1 MRDALRRLANGVR
14 LAITRG
20 KVLQSSPGRR
30 TMVQVGLLAGEV
42 KNGVEL
48 LLPYGMSALPAAGD
62 VLALQILGSRDHM
75 VVLCSDDTS
84 LRITD
89 LQATEFGFRDAR
101 VQQIVFRHDRVEITT
116 PLKVVVTAGGEVDV
130 SAGSKVNVTA
140 ATDVDVTATGTVN
153 VAATTG
159 AVNVTAATAVNLTAP
174 AISLGSAG
182 ETLHKLVNDQF
193 VALFNSHIHIGVAAG
208 SGVSGISSISMDA
221 TMETSVVSAG

>member
-1 MRDALRRLANGVR
+1 MRDALRRVANAVR

-30 TMVQVGLLAGEV
+30 TTVQVALLAGEV

-48 LLPYGMSALPAAGD
+48 LLPYGMSALPPAGD

-101 VQQIVFRHDRVEITT
+101 VQQIVFRDDRIEITT
-116 PLKVVVTAGGEVDV
+116 PLKVVVTATGDVDV
-130 SAGSKVNVTA
+130 SAGGKVNVTA
-140 ATDVDVTATGTVN
+140 ATDVDVTATAGTVN
-153 VAATTG
+153 VI
-159 AVNVTAATAVNLTAP
+159 AATAVKLTAP
-174 AISLGSAG
+174 VINLGSAG
-182 ETLHKLVNDQF
+182 ETLRKLVNDQF
-193 VALFNSHIHIGVAAG
+193 VALFNSHIHIGVTTG
-208 SGVSGISSISMDA
+208 PGLTGISPISMDA
-221 TMETSVVSAG
+221 TMQTSVVSAG